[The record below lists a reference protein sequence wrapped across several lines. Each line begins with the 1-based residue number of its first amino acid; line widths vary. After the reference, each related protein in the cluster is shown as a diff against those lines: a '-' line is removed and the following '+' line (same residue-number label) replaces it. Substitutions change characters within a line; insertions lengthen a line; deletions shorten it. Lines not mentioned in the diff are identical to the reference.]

1 MAKIKVRLK
10 AHHHFYIHNDIG
22 NAAFYFKNRVD
33 ERIAKNDH
41 DGVGLEIMAGL
52 TLLAFEAEA
61 RFNFL
66 GAKLIT
72 GWNEGGKTIKKIKA
86 VCRHLEIAPNFSV
99 RPYSSLEKLKTFRD
113 TLAHGKPVEKVF
125 DQEVV
130 ATAEELRAMGVLH
143 ADYEVYINQ
152 AFFHA
157 AYEDVELIWKDLL
170 TKSGMNVFDT
180 LTGRESQM
188 TFIENVED
196 GT

>member
-86 VCRHLEIAPNFSV
+86 VSVYQPSLFSRCLRRRRTDLEGSADKIRNERVRYADGPREPNDLH
-99 RPYSSLEKLKTFRD
+99 RERRGWNL
-113 TLAHGKPVEKVF
+113 
-125 DQEVV
+125 DQ
-130 ATAEELRAMGVLH
+130 LR
-143 ADYEVYINQ
+143 
-152 AFFHA
+152 
-157 AYEDVELIWKDLL
+157 
-170 TKSGMNVFDT
+170 
-180 LTGRESQM
+180 
-188 TFIENVED
+188 
-196 GT
+196 